1 MDRTKFPADLVESLR
16 CHDGV
21 SPGHGLFQFP
31 GGDQPLGIDAILRR
45 GRMDQQ
51 LWNRLGE
58 DHPDE
63 TYWHPEFLMFAD
75 SNPPDGLVL
84 DCREGATFGAVGT
97 HLKGGRHELRA
108 LAFAGSFPARAR
120 GRPRAR
126 ACDGVVAEVRA
137 SRLAGDP
144 ALGGRTSAT
153 TRPPVTAGG
162 CGNRRRTRRT

>member
-1 MDRTKFPADLVESLR
+1 MKFPADLVESLR

-75 SNPPDGLVL
+75 SNRAFPHEGGHAVIGHAASVSLAL
-84 DCREGATFGAVGT
+84 WCR
-97 HLKGGRHELRA
+97 R
-108 LAFAGSFPARAR
+108 S
-120 GRPRAR
+120 
-126 ACDGVVAEVRA
+126 
-137 SRLAGDP
+137 
-144 ALGGRTSAT
+144 
-153 TRPPVTAGG
+153 
-162 CGNRRRTRRT
+162 